1 MYACMYVSM
10 YICMCCIETGRVTR
24 KEKTENKTTTYIQ
37 DPYVNIHI
45 DCLVYKRYIV
55 YIRTNTVNAFICSF
69 ATK

>member
-1 MYACMYVSM
+1 MYVCMYVSM
-10 YICMCCIETGRVTR
+10 CCIEIGRVRR

-37 DPYVNIHI
+37 DPYVINIHI

-55 YIRTNTVNAFICSF
+55 YIRTNMVNAFICSF